1 MIAMLSVKTLQWM
14 VYGFLA
20 IIVAIVFQQVYTS
33 MTEQGIA
40 GGGPYNNGAA
50 YPRAIA
56 ITIGVLLVCQIFTDR
71 FSTES
76 EQEINSTI
84 EASDLRRPVFLLVL
98 FATYL
103 GLLKTL
109 GYHLT
114 TTPVVL
120 GIMLICGARNIPKLF
135 LGALIMSFSF
145 AYIFENILN
154 VVLPGGIYR
163 LNIPW

>member
-40 GGGPYNNGAA
+40 SGGPYNNGAA

-76 EQEINSTI
+76 EQEITRTTMHMDMQANGHILRCGSTN
-84 EASDLRRPVFLLVL
+84 
-98 FATYL
+98 
-103 GLLKTL
+103 
-109 GYHLT
+109 
-114 TTPVVL
+114 TPPPPIHYSRWT
-120 GIMLICGARNIPKLF
+120 G
-135 LGALIMSFSF
+135 
-145 AYIFENILN
+145 
-154 VVLPGGIYR
+154 
-163 LNIPW
+163 

>member
-1 MIAMLSVKTLQWM
+1 MLSVKTLQWM

-40 GGGPYNNGAA
+40 SGGPYNNGAA

-84 EASDLRRPVFLLVL
+84 EGLRSAASCFSACPFCDLSSPAENAWLSLDYYASGVGDHADLWRSQHTKTFSGCVDYVIFLCL
-98 FATYL
+98 
-103 GLLKTL
+103 
-109 GYHLT
+109 H
-114 TTPVVL
+114 
-120 GIMLICGARNIPKLF
+120 I
-135 LGALIMSFSF
+135 
-145 AYIFENILN
+145 
-154 VVLPGGIYR
+154 
-163 LNIPW
+163 

>member
-1 MIAMLSVKTLQWM
+1 MLSVKTLQWM

-40 GGGPYNNGAA
+40 SGGPYNNGAA

-71 FSTES
+71 FSTKS

-103 GLLKTL
+103 ALLKTL

-120 GIMLICGARNIPKLF
+120 GIIPKLF

-154 VVLPGGIYR
+154 VVLPGGIYS